1 MRDLYPEIEPLETGM
16 LDVGDGQHIYWE
28 VSGNREGKPVVF
40 LHGGPGGGTT
50 PAHRRLFDPSRYRIV
65 LFDQRGCGLSI
76 PHASEPGADLSANT
90 TWHLVA
96 DMERLRNHLGIDR
109 WQVFGGSWGSAL
121 ALAYA
126 QTHPERVTEL
136 VLRGI
141 FTLRRQ
147 ELDWFYEGGAS
158 AVYPDLWE
166 DFLAPVP
173 LAERAH
179 LIEAYGRL
187 LHDPDPEVHQAAA
200 IAWSRWESSTITL
213 LPQADTIARFTEP
226 EYATAFARIEN
237 HYFRHGGWW
246 EEGQLIRDA
255 PRLAGIP
262 AVIVQGRY
270 DMCTPPMTA
279 WDLHLAWP
287 EAEFHLIADA
297 GHAFDEPGILD
308 ALVRATDRFAG
319 GGDDD
324 DDADAVADDGADGAA
339 AAADADADAD
349 DGREGEGEGDDDE
362 DDDDDDEDD
371 EDEDVD
377 IDDDDDE
384 DGDDDEAAAPAG
396 EVAPPRSA
404 KPRRVVNPSPEDG
417 GDKLPGQRPE

>member
-28 VSGNREGKPVVF
+28 VSGNKEGKPVVF
-40 LHGGPGGGTT
+40 LHGGPGAGTT
-50 PAHRRLFDPSRYRIV
+50 PTHRRLFDPSRYRIV

-76 PHASEPGADLSANT
+76 PHASEPGADLSSNT

-96 DMERLRNHLGIDR
+96 DMERLRAHLGIDR

-126 QTHPERVTEL
+126 ETHPERVTEL

-141 FTLRRQ
+141 FTLRRE

-158 AVYPDLWE
+158 AVFPDLWE
-166 DFLAPVP
+166 EFIAPIP
-173 LAERAH
+173 LLERGH
-179 LIEAYGRL
+179 LVEAYARL
-187 LHDPDPEVHQAAA
+187 LQHPDPEVHEPAA
-200 IAWSRWESSTITL
+200 IAWSRWEATTITL
-213 LPQADTIARFTEP
+213 LPQADTIARFTAP

-255 PRLAGIP
+255 TRLAGIP

-270 DMCTPPMTA
+270 DMCTPTMTA

-287 EAEFHLIADA
+287 EADLRIIGDA

-308 ALVRATDRFAG
+308 ALIQATDRFAG
-319 GGDDD
+319 GYGDDDEATDDADTDRVDDERDDEDERDDDERDDDERDDD
-324 DDADAVADDGADGAA
+324 DDERDDDERDEDDDEESDDDDERDDNDGY
-339 AAADADADAD
+339 
-349 DGREGEGEGDDDE
+349 DE
-362 DDDDDDEDD
+362 DDDDDGPRD
-371 EDEDVD
+371 EDEAEDDPDVN
-377 IDDDDDE
+377 
-384 DGDDDEAAAPAG
+384 GSG
-396 EVAPPRSA
+396 EGG
-404 KPRRVVNPSPEDG
+404 PRRAPED
-417 GDKLPGQRPE
+417 DAE

>member
-40 LHGGPGGGTT
+40 LHGGPGAGTT
-50 PAHRRLFDPSRYRIV
+50 PEHRRLFDPERYRIV

-76 PHASEPGADLSANT
+76 PHASQPDADLSANT

-96 DMERLRNHLGIDR
+96 DMERLRKHLGIDR

-173 LAERAH
+173 LLERTH
-179 LIEAYGRL
+179 LIEAYSRL
-187 LHDPDPEVHQAAA
+187 LKDPDVEVHQPAA

-213 LPQADTIARFTEP
+213 LPQADTIARFTDP

-255 PRLAGIP
+255 TRLAGIP

-270 DMCTPPMTA
+270 DMCTPAMTA
-279 WDLHLAWP
+279 WDLHQAWP

-308 ALVRATDRFAG
+308 ALIRATDRFAG
-319 GGDDD
+319 GEVQEDEGAADEDAADEGPDDEG
-324 DDADAVADDGADGAA
+324 ADD
-339 AAADADADAD
+339 
-349 DGREGEGEGDDDE
+349 EGPDDE
-362 DDDDDDEDD
+362 GA
-371 EDEDVD
+371 EDEVETGEE
-377 IDDDDDE
+377 DE
-384 DGDDDEAAAPAG
+384 EDEEESADEVGDAPAPDRD
-396 EVAPPRSA
+396 ATPHRSA
-404 KPRRVVNPSPEDG
+404 PRAVVNPSPEDG
-417 GDKLPGQRPE
+417 GDRLPVRRPE